1 MFFFSLF
8 YVIKAKIMVKGAVLM
23 EKRCE
28 LCERS
33 DIKLTKHHLIPREEG
48 GTEKDIVMICSDC
61 HRQIHAS
68 YSNQELALRLF
79 SIEALKGDE
88 KLKKFIRFIKKQPV
102 SKRISIAKS
111 RDRKCK

>member
-1 MFFFSLF
+1 
-8 YVIKAKIMVKGAVLM
+8 MVKGAVLM

-68 YSNQELALRLF
+68 YSNQELALRF
-79 SIEALKGDE
+79 QE
-88 KLKKFIRFIKKQPV
+88 KKVEQKKIL
-102 SKRISIAKS
+102 S
-111 RDRKCK
+111 

>member
-1 MFFFSLF
+1 MIS
-8 YVIKAKIMVKGAVLM
+8 V

-33 DIKLTKHHLIPREEG
+33 EIKLTKHHIIPKEEG

-61 HRQIHAS
+61 HRQIHAL

-79 SIEALKGDE
+79 SIEALKNDE
-88 KLKKFIRFIKKQPV
+88 KLKKFIRFIKKQPAT
-102 SKRISIAKS
+102 KRAVVTKS
-111 RDRKCK
+111 RDRKRKK

>member
-1 MFFFSLF
+1 
-8 YVIKAKIMVKGAVLM
+8 V

-33 DIKLTKHHLIPREEG
+33 EIKLTKHHIIPKEEG

-61 HRQIHAS
+61 HRQIHAL

-79 SIEALKGDE
+79 SIEALKNDE
-88 KLKKFIRFIKKQPV
+88 KLKKFIRFIKKQPPT
-102 SKRISIAKS
+102 KRAVVTKS
-111 RDRKCK
+111 RDRKRKK

>member
-1 MFFFSLF
+1 MIS
-8 YVIKAKIMVKGAVLM
+8 V

-33 DIKLTKHHLIPREEG
+33 EIKLTKHHIIPKEEG

-61 HRQIHAS
+61 HRQIHAL

-79 SIEALKGDE
+79 SIEALKNDE
-88 KLKKFIRFIKKQPV
+88 KLKKFIRFIKKQPAI
-102 SKRISIAKS
+102 KRTVVAKS
-111 RDRKCK
+111 RDRKRKK

>member
-8 YVIKAKIMVKGAVLM
+8 YVIKAKIMIKGAVLM

-48 GTEKDIVMICSDC
+48 GTEKDIVMICSDF

-68 YSNQELALRLF
+68 YSNQELAPRLF
-79 SIEALKGDE
+79 SIEALKSDE
-88 KLKKFIRFIKKQPV
+88 KLKKFIRFIKKQPA